1 MDEDDFFSSRPQD
14 PLTLLVK
21 QDLGPISQDE
31 LAERI
36 EILRGEIARIE
47 AHMAAVDRHRSAAD
61 ELFKR

>member
-21 QDLGPISQDE
+21 QDLGPMSQDE
-31 LAERI
+31 LAERVELLKS
-36 EILRGEIARIE
+36 EITRVEQ
-47 AHMAAVDRHRSAAD
+47 HMNDVDQHRSAAD

>member
-21 QDLGPISQDE
+21 QDLGPMSQDE

-36 EILRGEIARIE
+36 EVLKSEIMRVE
-47 AHMAAVDRHRSAAD
+47 RHMTDVDQHRSAAD